1 MLSSIKILWYIVTI
15 LLVILI
21 LLQNPKKESFKTFGF
36 QNQTLS
42 NTRESEKLLQNIT
55 WIGVILFV
63 ILTSCLAL

>member
-1 MLSSIKILWYIVTI
+1 MKILWYIVTI